1 MARVSAWRVERVK
14 AREGSSSA
22 RDGACK
28 DADNRRTFWW
38 RVAARGSS
46 FVAKIF
52 GFCRS
57 EHGGSPG
64 IVRFLKFRTYLHRSE
79 GGGYD
84 FPKLVAVR
92 GGAC

>member
-1 MARVSAWRVERVK
+1 MTLVIS
-14 AREGSSSA
+14 GPS
-22 RDGACK
+22 
-28 DADNRRTFWW
+28 
-38 RVAARGSS
+38 
-46 FVAKIF
+46 
-52 GFCRS
+52 
-57 EHGGSPG
+57 GGSPG

>member
-46 FVAKIF
+46 FGPAIF

-57 EHGGSPG
+57 GPGGSPG

-79 GGGYD
+79 GGGRD
-84 FPKLVAVR
+84 FRSL
-92 GGAC
+92 